1 MKDKRQ
7 EQEYLAQVFIIYL
20 AECLNIDINEIKAK
34 IKKPSLEYLKQTLK
48 EYELTEQYEKC
59 AEIKAEIDKLN
70 F

>member
-20 AECLNIDINEIKAK
+20 AECLNIENEIKAK

-59 AEIKAEIDKLN
+59 AIIRDKIKEIQ
-70 F
+70 